1 MARKVKIQDIL
12 LPVAISYGVGIALL
26 SAVALLAGALGEKFM
41 VYKPQTTK
49 EASSV
54 LTPLSLADMLG
65 TALVVVVLA
74 FIVTNI
80 SLFLGR
86 SRIYVL
92 VLGLTLFISM
102 AVNPYVSSTNW
113 NTCIW
118 LELVHLALAAPIF
131 YVIYKYVPKQ
141 NKI

>member
-26 SAVALLAGALGEKFM
+26 SAVALLASALGEQFM

-54 LTPLSLADMLG
+54 LTPLTLADMLG

-92 VLGLTLFISM
+92 VLGFTLFISM

-118 LELVHLALAAPIF
+118 LELIHVAFAAPIF